1 MKLKKKKTLQIF
13 FLIKNLNPVFFELLI
28 DSIKDFNKNSKFKNK
43 QIIKLRKSNK
53 TITLFPIYLNL
64 FSTKKISNQETEKR
78 LHVNISSPNLIK
90 ESQKLLLSKVINKK
104 LEPQYKV
111 FFANLYLSRYNKI
124 NASQLIESTQILQNL
139 KML

>member
-1 MKLKKKKTLQIF
+1 M
-13 FLIKNLNPVFFELLI
+13 
-28 DSIKDFNKNSKFKNK
+28 
-43 QIIKLRKSNK
+43 RKSNK